1 MAYQNKNL
9 YKTQLL
15 KNIIAL
21 VDSGANIN
29 CIQEGLIPLE
39 YFEKTLQRVVGAKQ
53 TSSWCRIQGFKC
65 SCL

>member
-21 VDSGANIN
+21 VDSGADIN
-29 CIQEGLIPLE
+29 CIQEGLIPSE
-39 YFEKTLQRVVGAKQ
+39 YFEKALQRVVGANKQ
-53 TSSWCRIQGFKC
+53 ALKVEYKVSNVHV
-65 SCL
+65 